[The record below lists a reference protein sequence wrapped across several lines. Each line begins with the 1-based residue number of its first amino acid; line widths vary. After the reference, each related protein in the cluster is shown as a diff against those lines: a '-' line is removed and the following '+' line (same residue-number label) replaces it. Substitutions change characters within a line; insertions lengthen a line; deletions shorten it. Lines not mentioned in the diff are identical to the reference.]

1 MQYCAVQRGF
11 ESTLPFLSFST
22 VVQCSPTTA
31 PLAGGNLVQTLP
43 SGVAT
48 WPTIGIGM
56 GNKIL
61 DNIYN
66 MLYHAKNQICS
77 FQMVDLVGG

>member
-1 MQYCAVQRGF
+1 MGEHQLSNQLYAVC
-11 ESTLPFLSFST
+11 SI
-22 VVQCSPTTA
+22 VQSIG
-31 PLAGGNLVQTLP
+31 GGNLVQTLP

-66 MLYHAKNQICS
+66 MLCHAKNQICS
-77 FQMVDLVGG
+77 FQIVGLEGG